1 MTYDDDRS
9 WRPRPAQE
17 TERWQSDAGDNTFS
31 QAEDDADPGVP
42 DPDEMTAQIE
52 FPPDESE
59 SEQDDEAAGFGSEDA
74 YDIDPADPA
83 PDPDPDIAADDA
95 PAPPPAT
102 GGRRGRKPKVI
113 SADPG
118 LAIFVDSSA
127 IVALVDRDDSAHGA
141 AVAAYGDL
149 LAQGY
154 KLFTTNYVITETFDL
169 LSTGV
174 GPDVARR
181 FLRDCKLAIYHADEQ
196 DERRAKRVVLRQT
209 GPNGLTLTDA
219 VSFVVMERLNVADA
233 FAVDPGF
240 LGNAT

>member
-1 MTYDDDRS
+1 M
-9 WRPRPAQE
+9 
-17 TERWQSDAGDNTFS
+17 
-31 QAEDDADPGVP
+31 
-42 DPDEMTAQIE
+42 
-52 FPPDESE
+52 
-59 SEQDDEAAGFGSEDA
+59 
-74 YDIDPADPA
+74 DIDTAA
-83 PDPDPDIAADDA
+83 PDPDDLTTSLSFESDDGGMDDDAGGFSPDGAFDDDVRDIPDDVDDGSTLNPMDADDVDADA
-95 PAPPPAT
+95 PAPSDEVPAR
-102 GGRRGRKPKVI
+102 GRRGRKPKVTG
-113 SADPG
+113 ADPG

-127 IVALVDRDDSAHGA
+127 IVALVDRDDSAHAA
-141 AVAAYGDL
+141 AVAAYGNL

-154 KLFTTNYVITETFDL
+154 KLFTTNYVIAEAFDL

-181 FLRDCKLAIYHADEQ
+181 FLRDCKLAIYHADEA

-219 VSFVVMERLNVADA
+219 VSFVVMERLAVADA

>member
-1 MTYDDDRS
+1 MTYDDDQS
-9 WRPRPAQE
+9 WRQRSDQEPVAPTDAAVPEPDDLTTQVAFPDERPE
-17 TERWQSDAGDNTFS
+17 PV
-31 QAEDDADPGVP
+31 AEDTAGLGADEAFTSDDATAPSVADADADQDAPAIS
-42 DPDEMTAQIE
+42 DPDLAS
-52 FPPDESE
+52 D
-59 SEQDDEAAGFGSEDA
+59 
-74 YDIDPADPA
+74 
-83 PDPDPDIAADDA
+83 PDPDPA
-95 PAPPPAT
+95 PSR
-102 GGRRGRKPKVI
+102 GRRGRKKDVTG
-113 SADPG
+113 ADPG

-127 IVALVDRDDSAHGA
+127 IVALVDRDDSAHAA

-149 LAQGY
+149 ITQGY
-154 KLFTTNYVITETFDL
+154 KLFTTNYVIAEAFDL

-219 VSFVVMERLNVADA
+219 VSFVVMERLAVADA

-240 LGNAT
+240 LANAT